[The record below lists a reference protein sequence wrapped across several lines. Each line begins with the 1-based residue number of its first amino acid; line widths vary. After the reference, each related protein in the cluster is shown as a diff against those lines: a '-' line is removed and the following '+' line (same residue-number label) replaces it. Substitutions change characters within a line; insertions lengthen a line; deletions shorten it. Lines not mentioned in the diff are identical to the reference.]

1 MIVNG
6 AVYEPMFEHNGKW
19 YLRVTLD
26 DSLARRVQYMQ
37 SKQPLDAKHIDNPLT
52 GNVLTIKVPYRYN
65 RVMCRFEGAPVQSLK
80 RGDTVSLDMIFMGR
94 WFVGDYSGY
103 TWKMTYIK
111 LIDSV
116 TT

>member
-1 MIVNG
+1 MIVDG
-6 AVYEPMFEHNGKW
+6 TVYEPMYEHNGKH
-19 YLRVTLD
+19 YLRVTLND
-26 DSLARRVQYMQ
+26 AITRRIQYTQM
-37 SKQPLDAKHIDNPLT
+37 KNPIDAKHIDNPLI

-80 RGDTVSLDMIFMGR
+80 RGDMVNLDMIFMGR
-94 WFVGDYSGY
+94 WFAGEYSGY

-111 LIDSV
+111 LMDSV

>member
-1 MIVNG
+1 MILVG
-6 AVYEPMFEHNGKW
+6 TVYEPMFDHNDKH

-26 DSLARRVQYMQ
+26 DAMTRRVQYMH
-37 SKQPLDAKHIDNPLT
+37 SKNPIDAKHIDNPLI

-80 RGDTVSLDMIFMGR
+80 RGDTVNLDMIFMGR
-94 WFVGDYSGY
+94 GFAGEYSGY
-103 TWKMTYIK
+103 TWKLIYIK